1 MWRTTVLVL
10 LCRHPTDFSQFKS
23 VIQIGDLSLW
33 YPIHRYSRPDLIA
46 LHSHGNDS
54 IAVSRGHFGEKSRL
68 LWAAGG
74 GSAFLEPIAT
84 FRGLRWP
91 SNCPGLLHTSR
102 HCCRGEESR
111 TSEFRKSETRSIRE
125 ALQLCNCSGVL
136 CVGLDGCCV
145 SVWPDKKKKK
155 RTIAQEE
162 VHNHG

>member
-91 SNCPGLLHTSR
+91 SNCPGLYYVQVVTVV
-102 HCCRGEESR
+102 EE
-111 TSEFRKSETRSIRE
+111 RSPERVSSGRVRQGRSGRPFNCAI
-125 ALQLCNCSGVL
+125 ALV
-136 CVGLDGCCV
+136 CCV
-145 SVWPDKKKKK
+145 WGSMAAVWVCGQT
-155 RTIAQEE
+155 RRRRREQ
-162 VHNHG
+162 